1 MSSSNLRNRKEKILV
16 WEAPVIALVRVLR
29 SFFVIL
35 VKNTKISR
43 NIWWQKLNTHILYI
57 MWTCAKE
64 KNHKTQPP
72 VSPTA
77 SNYIIYNTPQQ
88 GNKVKSSIS
97 FFCSSRYIKKSQ
109 KVNACT
115 TYFSRSSLMLWQIFA
130 ASFIHNNYVLNQIA
144 TKKTNIYTYYCNHTQ
159 FCCADMFVLLLNP
172 AEPPPPHLLLFVVT
186 VIIRHI

>member
-1 MSSSNLRNRKEKILV
+1 MINNIYVLSSNLRNRKEKILV

-64 KNHKTQPP
+64 NNHKTQPP

-77 SNYIIYNTPQQ
+77 SKTLYNIQYPPARKQSQVIHQFFLLIKIY
-88 GNKVKSSIS
+88 KKES
-97 FFCSSRYIKKSQ
+97 KSQ
-109 KVNACT
+109 RLYYILLT
-115 TYFSRSSLMLWQIFA
+115 FFSHA
-130 ASFIHNNYVLNQIA
+130 V
-144 TKKTNIYTYYCNHTQ
+144 TN
-159 FCCADMFVLLLNP
+159 FCCVL
-172 AEPPPPHLLLFVVT
+172 HT
-186 VIIRHI
+186 